1 MADILFV
8 CVRKDLARADAL
20 ADVFQAAGFSIGDLP
35 ETEAELRAAGAGL
48 LVWSEGASQS
58 PPFNQAAA
66 RVLAAGRA
74 VLATLDGCQA
84 PAELGS
90 APLFDLSGWRG
101 DADDS
106 LLDPLF
112 AAIDKMAAERR
123 AELEQWGASARRRDT
138 SVVLDGRHGAVVH
151 PAETG
156 AFAESDPVPVALV
169 KADRKRLQAAQG
181 WRRGAPRGAQSLTVK
196 RRATPSVGQMLI
208 PLLASAGIAA
218 AAYFGGLAESTN
230 APDTPHS
237 VRVAIPPAPAANL
250 VRLSAPAIEAEPE
263 IVLEPQ
269 ATLPSAS
276 QATAADDVSVSIAA
290 AEPPRPRLRVRA
302 PSARFRALSPAFGDS
317 FEMAALT
324 APHLVELEPVTFTR
338 RGRMTRIRAETLD
351 SDARGASAHS
361 FEGVRV
367 ERTALV
373 NGD

>member
-8 CVRKDLARADAL
+8 CVRKDLAQADAL
-20 ADVFQAAGFSIGDLP
+20 ADLFQAAGFSIGDLP
-35 ETEAELRAAGAGL
+35 ESEAELRAAGAGL

-74 VLATLDGCQA
+74 VFAILDGCQS

-112 AAIDKMAAERR
+112 ATIDKMAAERR
-123 AELEQWGASARRRDT
+123 AELEQWGASAPRRDT

-156 AFAESDPVPVALV
+156 AFGFAESDPAPVALV

-250 VRLSAPAIEAEPE
+250 VRLSAPALVQEPHAP
-263 IVLEPQ
+263 LPSPPQ
-269 ATLPSAS
+269 AV
-276 QATAADDVSVSIAA
+276 AAEDVPVSIAA

-317 FEMAALT
+317 FEIAALT

-338 RGRMTRIRAETLD
+338 RGRMTRTRAETLG
-351 SDARGASAHS
+351 SDALGASAHS

-373 NGD
+373 NRD